1 MEVECYRQ
9 LRHKRESMHLES
21 LPTVLPA
28 PGKQESQEANNINI
42 ESLTTVPAKQ
52 VKEESWEA
60 YSSNSTSYTC
70 QTRKP

>member
-21 LPTVLPA
+21 LPMALPA
-28 PGKQESQEANNINI
+28 PAKQETQEANSI
-42 ESLTTVPAKQ
+42 ESLATVPAKQ